1 MSLSF
6 RSLRSPTAA
15 LVGLLALSTLVSCDD
30 PLPLPTEAAASEQHD
45 RSLDPPLYRTLYDYA
60 FLPETQYKEQRVRL
74 LIWLEEMEFNRLQLG
89 LLAELAGQVAR
100 ERDAITAKQME
111 IVAKYEPTVAATY
124 DKIWE
129 GMQARATAA
138 QLDALAPD
146 LQAVHDREH
155 ELLALRAQSVRALFE
170 AQAPFLQTLSPAQ
183 EIRFTDATF
192 LLRHRLDP
200 YANPGDFNAL
210 IGPVYVAGQFGA
222 LSKAT
227 FDPNEDHLNI
237 GGLWSPNPER
247 LTGPQYP
254 NARREV
260 LLYMVLLEPAL
271 KEALDAETALRPV
284 SEPSSASPGAVP
296 GTPTLEPAPP
306 GTPGGTPVVPGGPT
320 PPTPG
325 VPGATPAPGAA
336 PPVGVRPA
344 VPPKPGIP
352 EQPKPGNPGVP
363 PPPSGP

>member
-1 MSLSF
+1 MPL
-6 RSLRSPTAA
+6 LIRSPQCPPAA
-15 LVGLLALSTLVSCDD
+15 LVGMLALCAAASCDA
-30 PLPLPTEAAASEQHD
+30 PLPLPTEAAATEQHD

-74 LIWLEEMEFNRLQLG
+74 LIWIQEMEFNRLQLG

-100 ERDAITAKQME
+100 ERDALTAKQVE
-111 IVAKYEPTVAATY
+111 IVAKYEPQVAATY

-129 GMQARATAA
+129 GMQARVPSAE
-138 QLDALAPD
+138 LNALAPD
-146 LQAVHDREH
+146 LQAVRDREQ

-170 AQAPFLQTLSPAQ
+170 AQAAFLQTLSPAQ

-227 FDPNEDHLNI
+227 FDPGEDHLNI

-271 KEALDAETALRPV
+271 KEALDAETVLRPV
-284 SEPSSASPGAVP
+284 SEPSTASPGAVP
-296 GTPTLEPAPP
+296 GTPSIEPAPP
-306 GTPGGTPVVPGGPT
+306 GSPGGTPVVPGVPAPPPAGGGP
-320 PPTPG
+320 
-325 VPGATPAPGAA
+325 APAPGTP
-336 PPVGVRPA
+336 PPVSVGPA
-344 VPPKPGIP
+344 APPKPGVP
-352 EQPKPGNPGVP
+352 VEPKPGNPGVP
-363 PPPSGP
+363 PPLQGQ